1 MPELVWRDEYSV
13 CVKELDVQHQII
25 IQFINELNDTERLR
39 NAPDEVDRILDRL
52 TEYVI
57 THFALEEEYMER
69 FDYEGLED
77 HLEEH
82 IHYIETIAD
91 LTQDQVDQKDKVYE
105 ELMGF
110 LNQWW
115 TNHILKADKKY
126 SKTFNDNGL
135 R

>member
-13 CVKELDVQHQII
+13 GVKELDVQHQII

>member
-13 CVKELDVQHQII
+13 GVKELDVQHQII

-69 FDYEGLED
+69 FDYEALED
-77 HLEEH
+77 HLEKH

>member
-13 CVKELDVQHQII
+13 GVKELDVQHQII

-77 HLEEH
+77 HLEKH

>member
-1 MPELVWRDEYSV
+1 
-13 CVKELDVQHQII
+13 
-25 IQFINELNDTERLR
+25 
-39 NAPDEVDRILDRL
+39 
-52 TEYVI
+52 VI